1 MARAM
6 AVPSILVAVMLG
18 RLVEK
23 SRAEDRPKACGERN
37 IMAAVGGV
45 APESCGKRR
54 RRVQNDIGPGLIMG

>member
-1 MARAM
+1 
-6 AVPSILVAVMLG
+6 MLG